1 MDDALHGAKYR
12 DPTAKKAIARKEMA
26 DRERLRETMGIINA
40 ACKKRGLA
48 IYERIVFI
56 DVRTGQIYR

>member
-1 MDDALHGAKYR
+1 MDDALRGAKYR

-26 DRERLRETMGIINA
+26 DRERIRETMGIINA
-40 ACKKRGLA
+40 ACKKCGLA

>member
-1 MDDALHGAKYR
+1 MDDALRGAKYR
-12 DPTAKKAIARKEMA
+12 DPTTKKAIARKEMA
-26 DRERLRETMGIINA
+26 DRERLMETMGIINA